1 MGFSFVA
8 TRMMAMKAT
17 GHVVESATGGKGLE

>member
-8 TRMMAMKAT
+8 TPHWVMKAT
-17 GHVVESATGGKGLE
+17 AMRVESATGGTGLE